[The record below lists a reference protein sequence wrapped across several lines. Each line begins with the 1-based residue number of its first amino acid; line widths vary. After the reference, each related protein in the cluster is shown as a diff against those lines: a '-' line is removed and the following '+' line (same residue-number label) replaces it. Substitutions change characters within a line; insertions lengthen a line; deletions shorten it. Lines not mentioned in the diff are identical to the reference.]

1 MHWLLLL
8 ILAPYLYLISR
19 IYSRLLTVRQ
29 FRPGTVRNAFVS
41 VVVACRNEESDLPVL
56 LSGIARQTYDPA
68 SFELIIV
75 DDCSTDS
82 TYAIASGYKYI
93 KNLRLIRSDGSG
105 KKKAL
110 RAGIAVASGE
120 LIITTDADCIPGNNW
135 IKTIASFHSAR
146 KPDMII
152 GPVVLESARG
162 FFHKF
167 QELEFL
173 SLQGVTAGTAEGGDA
188 VMCNG
193 ANLAFTSG
201 AYRKHREKLHDELP
215 TGDDVFLL
223 HEIKKED
230 WNRIL
235 WLESHDAAV
244 KTTAPGSL
252 KAFIRQRARWI
263 SKTDYYS
270 DTSSKVLAIVTFVT
284 ILAQLVIFVS
294 SFFKA
299 ALMPVFILFFTFK
312 SIPDFLVIDNTAER
326 YGKKDL
332 LKWFIPSQFIY
343 PFYIIAI
350 VLYALFMRSG
360 LSYPFRKGTLSS
372 RA

>member
-8 ILAPYLYLISR
+8 ILVPYLYLIAR
-19 IYSRLLTVRQ
+19 IYSRLFAVRQ
-29 FRPGTVRNAFVS
+29 FRTADADSVFVS
-41 VVVACRNEESDLPVL
+41 VVAACRNEEEDLPVL
-56 LSGIARQTYDPA
+56 LSDIARQTYDPA
-68 SFELIIV
+68 SYELIIV
-75 DDCSTDS
+75 DDGSTDS

-93 KNLRLIRSDGSG
+93 KNLRVIKSDGKG

-110 RAGIAVASGE
+110 RAGIASASGE
-120 LIITTDADCIPGNNW
+120 LIITTDADCRPGNNW
-135 IKTIASFHSAR
+135 IRTIASYYSAR

-152 GPVVLESARG
+152 GPVVLEGGRG
-162 FFHKF
+162 FFRKF

-193 ANLAFTSG
+193 ANLAFTSV
-201 AYRKHREKLHDELP
+201 AYRKHQEGLHDELP

-235 WLESHDAAV
+235 WLESQHAAV
-244 KTTAPGSL
+244 KTTAPGKL
-252 KAFIRQRARWI
+252 KDYIRQRARWI

-284 ILAQLVIFVS
+284 ILTQLVILAS
-294 SFFKA
+294 TFFNT

-312 SIPDFLVIDNTAER
+312 SIPDFLVLDNTAER
-326 YGKKDL
+326 YGKKEL
-332 LKWFIPSQFIY
+332 LKWFIPSQFVY
-343 PFYIIAI
+343 PFYITAI
-350 VLYALFMRSG
+350 
-360 LSYPFRKGTLSS
+360 
-372 RA
+372 RAV